1 MSTSQNQGWLLLTN
15 DDGIEAVGMKLLVEA
30 LNDRGHKVVVFAP
43 SNNQSATGMRINLM
57 TPLNWRFRNDLKS
70 KWNVSNENLHLIEL
84 DGTPCDTMI
93 VALDKGLQHILPEVI
108 PRLVISG
115 VNLGPNM
122 SQDSYHSGTMGAA
135 REAGLYGMPA
145 IASSLTSFDDEG
157 MQKAVNATVQ
167 LIEHAIEILPVIPEN
182 LRRPSVDIS
191 KPHVSRWPIIEDEP
205 AWSNNPIEALRTAF
219 RNGELMLNIN
229 TPPTW
234 NGEFQTTRLGMRWYR
249 DAISFAENAD
259 NENTATF
266 TIGAASIDHTP
277 VESSDCDA
285 VMMDKSSISCLPTWP
300 QTHPLAIDDRLLT
313 WCLQSGE
320 ENYSIWLKI

>member
-1 MSTSQNQGWLLLTN
+1 SQ
-15 DDGIEAVGMKLLVEA
+15 
-30 LNDRGHKVVVFAP
+30 
-43 SNNQSATGMRINLM
+43 
-57 TPLNWRFRNDLKS
+57 
-70 KWNVSNENLHLIEL
+70 WNVNDENLHLIEL

-157 MQKAVNATVQ
+157 MQKAVDATVQ
-167 LIEHAIEILPVIPEN
+167 LIERAIEILPMVPEN

-191 KPHVSRWPIIEDEP
+191 KPHVSRWPIIEDKP
-205 AWSNNPIEALRTAF
+205 AWSDNPIEALRTAF

-320 ENYSIWLKI
+320 ENYPIWLKI

>member
-1 MSTSQNQGWLLLTN
+1 
-15 DDGIEAVGMKLLVEA
+15 
-30 LNDRGHKVVVFAP
+30 
-43 SNNQSATGMRINLM
+43 M

-70 KWNVSNENLHLIEL
+70 QWNVNDENLHLIEL

-157 MQKAVNATVQ
+157 MQKAVDATVQ
-167 LIEHAIEILPVIPEN
+167 LIERAIEILPMVPEN

-191 KPHVSRWPIIEDEP
+191 KPHVSRWPIIEDKP
-205 AWSNNPIEALRTAF
+205 AWSDNPIEALRTAF

-249 DAISFAENAD
+249 DAISFAENSD

-320 ENYSIWLKI
+320 ENYPIWLKI